1 MMEHAEPF
9 GWTTFDAS
17 ISRLYE
23 QGKITEETALAYASK
38 RANVMRS
45 IDRIKSAR
53 GEKTTNIEGL
63 KLDREYQ
70 KTFGF

>member
-1 MMEHAEPF
+1 MEQAEPF

-23 QGKITEETALAYASK
+23 QGKITEETAMAYATK
-38 RANVMRS
+38 RAIVKRS

-53 GEKTTNIEGL
+53 GEKTTDIEGL
-63 KLDREYQ
+63 KIDSEYQ
-70 KTFGF
+70 KNFGI

>member
-23 QGKITEETALAYASK
+23 QGKITEETALAYATK
-38 RANVMRS
+38 RALVKRN
-45 IDRIKSAR
+45 IDQIRSAR
-53 GEKTTNIEGL
+53 GEKTTDIEGL

-70 KTFGF
+70 KSFGF